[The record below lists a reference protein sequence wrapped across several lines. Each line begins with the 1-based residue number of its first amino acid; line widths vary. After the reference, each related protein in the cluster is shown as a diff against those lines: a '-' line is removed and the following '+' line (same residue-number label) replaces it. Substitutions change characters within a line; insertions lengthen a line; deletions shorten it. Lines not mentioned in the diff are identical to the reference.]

1 VNTPVFVMAVLR
13 YADGTTVIEERGPV
27 FGPSFHEYRHAMLVD
42 ALVEVNK
49 ERDREQSRSR

>member
-1 VNTPVFVMAVLR
+1 MAVLR